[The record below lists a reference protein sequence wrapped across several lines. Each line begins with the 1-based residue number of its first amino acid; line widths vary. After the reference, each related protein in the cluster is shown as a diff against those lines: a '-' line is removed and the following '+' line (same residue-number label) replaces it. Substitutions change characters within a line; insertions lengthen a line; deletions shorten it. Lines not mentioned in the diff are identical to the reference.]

1 MSHLSLREQ
10 TDALNIPEITRLAN
24 EQAHEVAVAADAKFG
39 GDYVTKFTTVF
50 NFLFRKL
57 LMPATD
63 ETPGWVTKL
72 ANYFSADAEIDEVQE
87 KVGSNELEYNDRGD
101 PLNQAEFVEL
111 TVRFKRNGSGPVK
124 DPIVK
129 AKIELSVPPGVV
141 ENLPP
146 D

>member
-1 MSHLSLREQ
+1 MSYMTE
-10 TDALNIPEITRLAN
+10 EINVNEIVRMAN
-24 EQAHEVAVAADAKFG
+24 DQAHQMAVEMGTKGGYSAYIETHDA
-39 GDYVTKFTTVF
+39 VF

-57 LMPATD
+57 LMPYTN
-63 ETPGWVTKL
+63 ETPAWVVRL

-111 TVRFKRNGSGPVK
+111 TVRFKRNGSGPVT

-129 AKIELSVPPGVV
+129 AKIELSVPSGVV
-141 ENLPP
+141 ENLSP